1 MRLIGHPLR
10 RHRRS
15 RGQALAE
22 FSLVLLPFMMI
33 IVALIEFSFLLT
45 VKIGVTDT
53 AQDAVQLASE
63 LGTDQTS
70 DFQVLQ
76 LVQKDVSAPMD
87 PSKIVSVE
95 IFQTDIYGKVNSGE
109 DKYLPGAPFYQEPGN
124 TTQTVPFHQISA
136 GYLPSARCAAVATT
150 VCGGVDYIGVIVTYQ
165 YSWVTPLPNL
175 VGLGSSPPTFVQ
187 TSVSRLEPIQ

>member
-95 IFQTDIYGKVNSGE
+95 IFKTDIYGKVNSGE
-109 DKYLPGAPFYQEPGN
+109 DKYVPGLPAYQNPGN
-124 TTQTVPFHQISA
+124 TSQTVPYKQVST

-150 VCGGVDYIGVIVTYQ
+150 GCGGVDYIGVIVTYQ

-187 TSVSRLEPIQ
+187 SSVSRMEPIL